1 MLTENLIAAAATPAM
16 LATSSRPDINTVYL
30 NQYYCCREFV
40 EEEEEEEEE
49 IAQEFA
55 RLRYVSKHLGRLSP
69 AAATVVN

>member
-40 EEEEEEEEE
+40 EEEEEEE

>member
-16 LATSSRPDINTVYL
+16 LATSSRPDISTVYL

-40 EEEEEEEEE
+40 EEEEE

-55 RLRYVSKHLGRLSP
+55 RLRYVSKHLGKLSP